1 MAQATKKK
9 KRRKKK
15 RTKQYPKAVI
25 LAGVLVL
32 LLIAALILCFHILRQ
47 AETSEPAP
55 SPSPSV
61 SAAPTLPPSDLMESC
76 FGTTESGFKTYASD
90 TTTSSIGLDV
100 SSHQGWID
108 WSAVAESGID
118 YVILRAGYRGYADGS
133 IHQDEYFEY
142 NISAAQEAGLSVGV
156 YFFSQ
161 AVSPEEAAAEA
172 HTVLSLIDG
181 YDLQYPVYFD
191 WEPMSDETARTSTI
205 SASELTACA
214 KEFCEIIEEAG
225 YRAGVYFNLS
235 IATDH
240 YNLYDLKD
248 YAFWLAE
255 YQDTPSFPFQF
266 GMWQYSSQGTVS
278 GIAGAVDL
286 NLAFEAS

>member
-15 RTKQYPKAVI
+15 TQNKTGILVAV
-25 LAGVLVL
+25 LALL
-32 LLIAALILCFHILRQ
+32 LLISLFLCFHALRQ
-47 AETSEPAP
+47 TQSPEPTP

-61 SAAPTLPPSDLMESC
+61 SVAPTLSPSEIIDSC
-76 FGTTESGFKTYASD
+76 FGTTENGYKTYNSD
-90 TTTSSIGLDV
+90 TMTASIGLDV

-108 WSAVAESGID
+108 WNAVAESGID

-142 NISAAQEAGLSVGV
+142 NISAAKEAGLSVGV

-181 YDLQYPVYFD
+181 YGLEYPVYFD
-191 WEPMSDETARTSTI
+191 WEPMSDEAARTSTI

-225 YRAGVYFNLS
+225 YRAGIYFNLS
-235 IATDH
+235 MATDH
-240 YNLYDLKD
+240 YNLYDLRD

-266 GMWQYSSQGTVS
+266 GMWQYSDQGTVP
-278 GIAGAVDL
+278 GIAEAVDL
-286 NLAFEAS
+286 NLAFEAT